1 MNAAAAAIV
10 LEAAADGDVAAAG
23 FRLAWHQL
31 RWDERDGLPA
41 CERRRRFDR
50 MVAETARLLRS
61 GDSRPE

>member
-31 RWDERDGLPA
+31 CCDVADGLPP
-41 CERRRRFDR
+41 CERRRRFDQ
-50 MVAETARLLRS
+50 MIAETGRLIRS